1 MKAIGVDFGGTT
13 VKIGLC
19 EDDQLLGKPEAIPTH
34 EHETAAELI
43 EAIATHADQ
52 LRASH
57 PEIAALGVGVPGFV
71 NFEKG
76 YVHKL
81 TNVRGWDCI
90 PLRDLL
96 SERLGYTIA
105 VENDANCMAYAE
117 WRAGAG
123 RGSTNML
130 AITLGTGVGGGIIL
144 NGRMHRGASSGA
156 GEVGQMSIHWEG
168 RTGVY
173 NNRGC
178 LEQYIGH
185 RQIAQHACELYK
197 AAGIARDREDCD
209 PAKLAEAARNYDKIA
224 LGVWDDVA
232 RILACEL
239 CNICWLVSPDT
250 IVIGGGIAG
259 AGDVLFNP
267 LRQHMQ
273 GQLHPVFWESLR
285 ILPARF
291 GNEAGILGAARLA
304 LDEAGSAPVT
314 VVQG

>member
-19 EDDQLLGKPEAIPTH
+19 EEDQIIGKPAPIPTH
-34 EHETAAELI
+34 AHETAAELI
-43 EAIATHADQ
+43 EAIASHADQ
-52 LRASH
+52 LRAEN
-57 PEIAALGVGVPGFV
+57 PDITALGVGVPGFV
-71 NFEKG
+71 DFGKG

-81 TNVRGWDCI
+81 TNVRGWDGV

-96 SERLGYTIA
+96 AERLGYTIA

-123 RGSTNML
+123 QGSTNML
-130 AITLGTGVGGGIIL
+130 AITLGTGVGGGLIL

-173 NNRGC
+173 ENRGC

-185 RQIAQHACELYK
+185 RQIAQHAFELYK
-197 AAGIARDREDCD
+197 AAGLERAREDCD
-209 PAKLAEAARNYDKIA
+209 PARLAEAARGGDKTA
-224 LGVWDDVA
+224 LRVWDDVA
-232 RILACEL
+232 RMLTCEL
-239 CNICWLVSPDT
+239 CNVCWLVSPDT

-259 AGDVLFNP
+259 AGDLLFDP
-267 LRQHMQ
+267 LRKHME
-273 GQLHPVFWESLR
+273 GQLHPVFWENLR
-285 ILPARF
+285 IVPARF
-291 GNEAGILGAARLA
+291 GNEAGIIGAARLA
-304 LDEAGSAPVT
+304 LDQVGAAPAT
-314 VVQG
+314 AAQG

>member
-19 EDDQLLGKPEAIPTH
+19 VDDQLLDKPGIIPTH
-34 EHETAAELI
+34 EHETAEELI
-43 EAIATHADQ
+43 DAISSHADS
-52 LRASH
+52 LRAAH
-57 PEIAALGVGVPGFV
+57 PDITALGVGVPGFV
-71 NFEKG
+71 DFAKG
-76 YVHKL
+76 YTHKL
-81 TNVRGWDCI
+81 TNVHGWDGV

-96 SERLGYTIA
+96 AERLGLIVA
-105 VENDANCMAYAE
+105 VDNDANCMAYAE

-123 RGSTNML
+123 QGSTNML
-130 AITLGTGVGGGIIL
+130 AITLGTGVGGGLIL

-185 RQIAQHACELYK
+185 RQITQHAHEIYK
-197 AAGIARDREDCD
+197 AAGIDRDREECD
-209 PAKLAEAARNYDKIA
+209 PAKLAQAAHSGDRVA

-232 RILACEL
+232 RMLACEL
-239 CNICWLVSPDT
+239 CNVCWLVSPDT

-259 AGDVLFNP
+259 AEDVLFDP
-267 LRQHMQ
+267 LRKHMQ

-285 ILPARF
+285 LVPAHF
-291 GNEAGILGAARLA
+291 GNEAGIIGAARLA
-304 LDEAGSAPVT
+304 LDQVDQTPPTAA
-314 VVQG
+314 QG